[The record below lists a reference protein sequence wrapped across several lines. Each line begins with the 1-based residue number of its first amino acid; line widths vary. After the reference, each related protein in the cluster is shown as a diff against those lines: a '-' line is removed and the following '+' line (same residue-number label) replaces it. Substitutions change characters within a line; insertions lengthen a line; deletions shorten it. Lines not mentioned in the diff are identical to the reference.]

1 MTKHL
6 RKRASENACGR
17 VKHRPKGLSRR
28 SAAKAGWTPERRA
41 VQAAMIRRWQ
51 PWRSSTGPKT
61 EIGKARCAGN
71 ALKHGKRS
79 LATIREFQRI
89 RRVLRLVDQN
99 IAAVRLFIRQRDASA
114 RPRIKYKPW
123 YTGALG
129 SLLSSSYKSRCDRAA
144 VPSNPFPPGEE
155 LARIARRN
163 RGRFGMDLGPSR
175 PFRGPPIR
183 GMLMRCGG
191 MFESS
196 KGTGP

>member
-6 RKRASENACGR
+6 WKTSSKHACTR
-17 VKHRPKGLSRR
+17 IKHRPK
-28 SAAKAGWTPERRA
+28 GWTPERRTI
-41 VQAAMIRRWQ
+41 QAALIRRWQ

-61 EIGKARCAGN
+61 EIGKARCARN

-123 YTGALG
+123 YETQQRYAASSADLG
-129 SLLSSSYKSRCDRAA
+129 SGPRAVRESRA
-144 VPSNPFPPGEE
+144 GG
-155 LARIARRN
+155 
-163 RGRFGMDLGPSR
+163 GRFWMDQEPAR
-175 PFRGPPIR
+175 PFLGPPIQ
-183 GMLMRCGG
+183 GMLLRCGG
-191 MFESS
+191 MFKSP
-196 KGTGP
+196 KRTRL